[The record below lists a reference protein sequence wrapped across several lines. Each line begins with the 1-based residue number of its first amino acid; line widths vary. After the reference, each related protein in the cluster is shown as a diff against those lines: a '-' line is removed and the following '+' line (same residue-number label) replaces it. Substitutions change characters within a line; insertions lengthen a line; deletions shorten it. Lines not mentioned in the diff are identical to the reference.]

1 MKENGIEVRN
11 LCKNYKDKQVLKN
24 INFIVEK
31 GKVLVIIG
39 TNGAG
44 KTTLMRILDLLEK
57 PTSGKVLFE
66 GEDVFKLPEDKKV
79 EIRRRIGVVFQ
90 RSIVFNES
98 VYENIAYGLR
108 IRGIRNNVEEKVKRA
123 ADLVGLNTRDSSS
136 KLSGGEKQLLAIARL
151 LVIEPEVWLFDE
163 PTSNL
168 DPKNV
173 AVFEKVIEKIKNEG
187 KTVVLTTHNM
197 FQAERFAEKVIFLFD
212 GEIVETGNKEIFK
225 FPRDQRTK
233 AFINGEIG

>member
-1 MKENGIEVRN
+1 MKDNQIEIKN
-11 LCKNYKDKQVLKN
+11 LYKNYKDKQILKN
-24 INFIVEK
+24 INFTIEK

-66 GEDVFKLPEDKKV
+66 EEDVFKLPEDRKV
-79 EIRRRIGVVFQ
+79 EIRRRIGIVFQ

-108 IRGIRNNVEEKVKRA
+108 IRGIKNNVEEKVRRA
-123 ADLVGLNTRDSSS
+123 ADLVGLDIRDSSS

-173 AVFEKVIEKIKNEG
+173 AVFEKVIEKIKSEG

-212 GEIVETGNKEIFK
+212 GEIVEMGDKKIFK